1 MKKTPLGYFLMKERY
16 FLEQIIVPN
25 AVFVVTTADPP
36 EKLSWPTRRGGTALK
51 YKADQSSLFNVLG
64 FTLNNRNVATK
75 NSGTKKMARTVAESM
90 PPIVPVPIAF

>member
-36 EKLSWPTRRGGTALK
+36 KKLSWPTRRGGTALHNQTPGLQAMSQPAS
-51 YKADQSSLFNVLG
+51 ADVSGRTHEINQSTSSRFI
-64 FTLNNRNVATK
+64 
-75 NSGTKKMARTVAESM
+75 M
-90 PPIVPVPIAF
+90 